1 MQLRIFFIALI
12 VILLAIGLYSF
23 TQNKTEV
30 DADNNKK
37 PQPAA
42 RDSTISETPAIDS
55 RRILA
60 EGQFHNVTHTGAGT
74 ATIYKDEKGRPF
86 LHFTEFET
94 APAIDLHVCLLT
106 SGNSKN
112 ATTIRPADFLIIAPL
127 KAIMGN
133 QTYELPANIDVTKYR
148 AVTIISRGK
157 NENFAMAPL
166 TQQQK

>member
-12 VILLAIGLYSF
+12 LLLLAIGIYSF
-23 TQNKTEV
+23 TQNKAEV

-37 PQPAA
+37 SQPVAKDLPA
-42 RDSTISETPAIDS
+42 SEGPTIDS

-74 ATIYKDEKGRPF
+74 ATIYKDEKGKLF

-94 APAIDLHVCLLT
+94 APAADLQVCLLT
-106 SGNSKN
+106 SGDSNDV
-112 ATTIRPADFLIIAPL
+112 TTVRQTDSLVVAPL

-157 NENFAMAPL
+157 NENFALAPL
-166 TQQQK
+166 TQKQK